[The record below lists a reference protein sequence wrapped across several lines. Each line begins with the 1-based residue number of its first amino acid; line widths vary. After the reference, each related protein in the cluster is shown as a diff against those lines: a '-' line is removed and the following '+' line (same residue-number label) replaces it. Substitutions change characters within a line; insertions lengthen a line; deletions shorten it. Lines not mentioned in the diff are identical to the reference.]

1 LIFYQPYVIDA
12 QISTIRVLYQ
22 EQFYQT
28 DIKRSEYN
36 SAIIPFENILECL
49 QNRITDPQ
57 TTVRVTPLI
66 DDERMTLTVKM
77 CLTFTKVIDC
87 PFIEE
92 KVLLF
97 KKYKSD
103 SEKKYEIEIKR
114 QKCDNEALY
123 EKNQSAS
130 LQINQQMEEISNLK
144 HHITQLEDKLAS
156 LKEKQNQTELHNLK
170 LTSENAILM
179 QFRDTIS
186 RVFETENRKIFSL
199 QPAVTAHYNCFQPN
213 VNDERNQTTLS
224 PAVAPLL
231 NTPHPD
237 DTDSVFYGPFHH
249 E

>member
-1 LIFYQPYVIDA
+1 MIFYQPYVIDA

-28 DIKRSEYN
+28 DIKRSEYK

-77 CLTFTKVIDC
+77 CLTFTKVIDS

-114 QKCDNEALY
+114 QKCDYEGLY
-123 EKNQSAS
+123 EKYLSAS

-144 HHITQLEDKLAS
+144 HYITQLEDGLAL
-156 LKEKQNQTELHNLK
+156 LKKKQNQTELHNLK
-170 LTSENAILM
+170 LTSENAILT
-179 QFRDTIS
+179 QFRNTILGIC
-186 RVFETENRKIFSL
+186 ETEKISL
-199 QPAVTAHYNCFQPN
+199 QPAVTSQFNSIQPN

-224 PAVAPLL
+224 PAVAPSQ
-231 NTPHPD
+231 NTPHPN
-237 DTDSVFYGPFHH
+237 DTDSVFFGPFHR